1 MKYRIRLESPAER
14 DLGKLAPD
22 LQRAAATIISS
33 LEENP
38 RSPKVKKLRH
48 SQNLYRIPFKKDYR
62 IVFRIDDE
70 SGVVLIVRIRHR
82 SEAYRGL

>member
-1 MKYRIRLESPAER
+1 MKYKIRLNSPAER
-14 DLGKLAPD
+14 DFGNLTPD
-22 LQRAAATIISS
+22 LQRAVATIISS

-48 SQNLYRIPFKKDYR
+48 NQNLYRIPFKRHYR
-62 IVFRIDDE
+62 IIFKIDDE
-70 SGVVLIVRIRHR
+70 SGVVLIIRIRHR